1 MHEVESA
8 TIEMIRDRL
17 RAFVSERG
25 WQRFQT
31 PKNLVMALSVEC
43 GELVEQFQWLDQ
55 EESRSL
61 AGEKRAAVEA
71 EMADV
76 FIYLL
81 RLADELDVDLTRA
94 AWAKMARNEAK
105 YAKESCGGKAPKA

>member
-1 MHEVESA
+1 MYEVESA
-8 TIEMIRDRL
+8 TIEMVRERL
-17 RAFVSERG
+17 RTFVVERG

-31 PKNLVMALSVEC
+31 PKNLVMALAAEC
-43 GELVEQFQWLDQ
+43 GELVEQFQWLEQ
-55 EESRSL
+55 EESRFL
-61 AGEKRAAVEA
+61 AGEKRAAVES

-105 YAKESCGGKAPKA
+105 YPRESFKNKPPKP